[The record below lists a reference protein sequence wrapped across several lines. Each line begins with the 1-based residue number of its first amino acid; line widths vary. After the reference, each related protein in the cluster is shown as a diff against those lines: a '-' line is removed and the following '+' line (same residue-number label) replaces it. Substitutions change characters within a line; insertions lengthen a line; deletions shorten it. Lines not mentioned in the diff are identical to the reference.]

1 MRGFRTFLMRGNL
14 IDLAVAFV
22 VGAAFASLV
31 KDFVTSFV
39 GPLLAVFG
47 GQPDF
52 PKLAFTINNTRF
64 PYGIFLTSVVAF
76 LITSA
81 IVYFVVVVPV
91 SRVIAYFDRNKEQ
104 TERDCPECLSPIPV
118 AARRC
123 RFCTAQIVPATET
136 PS

>member
-47 GQPDF
+47 GKPDF
-52 PKLAFTINNTRF
+52 TKLAFTVNHTSF
-64 PYGIFLTSVVAF
+64 PFGVFLTSAVAF

-81 IVYFVVVVPV
+81 IVYFVVVLPV
-91 SRVIAYFDRNKEQ
+91 SRFLAFLDRNKEQ
-104 TERDCPECLSPIPV
+104 DERDCPECLSAIPIG
-118 AARRC
+118 ARRC
-123 RFCTAQIVPATET
+123 KFCTAQIVPATET
-136 PS
+136 PC

>member
-47 GQPDF
+47 GKPDF
-52 PKLAFTINNTRF
+52 TKLAFTVNHTRF
-64 PYGIFLTSVVAF
+64 PFGVFLTSAVAF

-81 IVYFVVVVPV
+81 IVYFVVVLPV
-91 SRVIAYFDRNKEQ
+91 SRFLAFLDRDKEQ
-104 TERDCPECLSPIPV
+104 DERDCPECLSAIPMG
-118 AARRC
+118 ARRC
-123 RFCTAQIVPATET
+123 KFCTAQIVPATET
-136 PS
+136 PG

>member
-1 MRGFRTFLMRGNL
+1 MLGFRTFLMRGNL

-31 KDFVTSFV
+31 KDFVTSFI

-47 GQPDF
+47 GKPDF
-52 PKLAFTINNTRF
+52 TRLAFTINNTRF

-81 IVYFVVVVPV
+81 IVYFVVVLPV
-91 SRVIAYFDRNKEQ
+91 SRFIAYIDRNKEQ
-104 TERDCPECLSPIPV
+104 TERDCPECLSAIPV

-123 RFCTAQIVPATET
+123 KFCTAQIVPATEM
-136 PS
+136 PG

>member
-31 KDFVTSFV
+31 KDFVTSFI

-47 GQPDF
+47 GKPDF
-52 PKLAFTINNTRF
+52 TKLAFTVNHTRF
-64 PYGIFLTSVVAF
+64 PYGVFVTSAVAF

-81 IVYFVVVVPV
+81 IVYFVVVLPV
-91 SRVIAYFDRNKEQ
+91 SRFLAYLDRNKEQ
-104 TERDCPECLSPIPV
+104 DERDCPECLSVIPIG
-118 AARRC
+118 ARRC
-123 RFCTAQIVPATET
+123 KFCTAQIVPATET
-136 PS
+136 PG